1 MSAEVLW
8 VRFFKFVNIRQ
19 GIIWTNKWTPIR
31 LLLVE
36 QSDLVHTVCYRDIL
50 KWTSRRYARL
60 SLVVITIRCVGKK
73 ISVAGQMEEL
83 ANWYEKRDHL
93 YVETH
98 AFLELQSTVEDMH
111 WATVLGKP
119 GDGKT
124 FMAAHLML
132 KYRKRGFEP
141 VFCNSADDWRSL
153 VSCGS
158 TERLPSKQFVII
170 DDMFGTSC
178 VDSGKVGKWLSTID
192 NMTKILEER
201 NHTECRLLIVCT
213 SRRYIF
219 SDVESALARFKTFH
233 KFTLID
239 TTEDSYKLSQTE
251 KNSIFRK
258 YVNEHNIVE
267 YKGREIE
274 DIDPPHGFPHCVEMF
289 CTNAFYR
296 NNYGMAFF
304 ENPAENVQRELK
316 NFRDND
322 RIKYLVLVLVLFH
335 DNRLENA
342 YFQEL
347 VANLSKRDKQLFN
360 DTGVFLDTSYPDL
373 MKSLE
378 ALHNTYLKKGPS
390 DSYSFTHESIMENV
404 AFVYMSSSPVH
415 GIEALDFKYV
425 LAFINSSF
433 KNVVTVE
440 TDVLQEIVQLPV
452 GYVKPLVTRA
462 TAELTRG
469 NIVAVCSINAWCNSE
484 FVSKWI
490 DHICNTMTSHERIS
504 MFCRQEDQ
512 GWVWDYDVK
521 LMPLF
526 FHYRSARKRDMS
538 GVVPI
543 GGSVCMLSALVFLQR
558 NNAVLSILNCPF
570 LKREMNKSAICK
582 EMFKNALEL
591 SCIYSQNQDIVKQ
604 LLTYQLDGPIALWF
618 ALQHGFVEYA
628 KKIIRSSGLIP
639 KYTDCRGTLHYLVAS
654 DVEINEFK
662 DRCELLLEKG
672 EDINLPNALGEP
684 NLFALVT
691 TIATNKMDL
700 SRLHYFLHLGANINI
715 RDQCGRN
722 LVLHLIESQ
731 SSNVCL
737 HFFAQLQETGLDF
750 HACDDLKQ
758 NALHYLLTKQP
769 DIDFG
774 KLFTFLKSKVGVNIA
789 QADYRGR
796 VPLMLAL
803 QSVSGLE
810 YVQELLPGS
819 PHGHIDNQGQS
830 YVHYLCG
837 SQALY
842 EHTGDSALFQI
853 IARKSSYA
861 SISLFTIN
869 SSLSLHH
876 IQCLHQNGCDIHAKD
891 KHGRNIVQNVIMA
904 AKIKKMQSD
913 MDPLELLKY
922 FHLNAVDFH
931 SLDNQGRNA
940 MHFALSGYSD
950 VWPWHY
956 EAAWNLSWSLKKP
969 VDINLEE
976 IIAFLKDTMEVNF
989 YTQDR
994 DGVSPLMLG
1003 LRFYP
1008 EMQSLKSLFKNQVQ
1022 SQIDNKG
1029 RGYLH
1034 YLSRSDASREIFEE
1048 IFAMLLNGCID
1059 INCTDTLG
1067 RSPMF
1072 YFSDYEI
1079 ISRITFFIENGAN
1092 INLQDK
1098 EGNTILLYL
1107 MDKTSLRYSCIP
1119 SIISKINLL
1128 DQKKADPH
1136 IQNKNKVSPVMKALE
1151 RCPNLSCLKQ
1161 WVQGTLP
1168 SIEDEN
1174 GQNCFHY
1181 LARTRTAESVFID
1194 LCNAL
1199 LDNEVDIN
1207 HEDNRGGTPL
1217 LECLHAGHL
1226 ELVKLLVHFGA
1237 DIHWQDMNRRNL
1249 LMFTFTSDL
1258 WWQSRPIIEYLATS
1272 GVDCFK
1278 QDSEGVNAF
1287 MLALSLIPGFMFV
1300 NQFVK
1305 GIIPDLT
1312 DLQGRT
1318 YIHYLARSDAYH
1330 PDFLGQL
1337 SGLLKNNIDINA
1349 RDKLGRT
1356 PVFESVI
1363 KGQLV
1368 TLKVL
1373 VDNGADIYITDSHGV
1388 NLVLATFNEGFGIRC
1403 MAILRYLRKMGV
1415 RFDSLDDNG
1424 RNAMHYL
1431 FMTGANKSDYHA
1443 PGINRSFCNWINYS
1457 EVLTDIFYFLDKI
1470 DGVDIFQQ
1478 DKQGINPLMLAL
1490 QKYPYET
1497 CVKECVERKITKQE
1511 VSMGSTYFHY
1521 LVRSSCSAT
1530 TFKAIASALV
1540 ERGMDINGKDLLD
1553 RSPLFEC
1560 FALGRTEEMDILVEL
1575 GAKAEETD
1583 NWEKHPVIQKRLAH
1597 IKTTLQKAGLT
1608 LKDSDHEA
1616 GWSHNFYYLCIDR
1629 CI

>member
-1 MSAEVLW
+1 M
-8 VRFFKFVNIRQ
+8 
-19 GIIWTNKWTPIR
+19 
-31 LLLVE
+31 
-36 QSDLVHTVCYRDIL
+36 
-50 KWTSRRYARL
+50 
-60 SLVVITIRCVGKK
+60 ITIRCVGKK

-83 ANWYEKRDHL
+83 ANWYKKRDHL

-98 AFLELQSTVEDMH
+98 AFRELQSTVEDMH

-132 KYRKRGFEP
+132 KYRNRGFEP
-141 VFCNSADDWRSL
+141 VFCNSVDDWRSL
-153 VSCGS
+153 VSCGN
-158 TERLPSKQFVII
+158 TGRLPSKQFVII

-178 VDSGKVGKWLSTID
+178 VDSGKVGKWLSMID
-192 NMTKILEER
+192 MMTKILEER

-233 KFTLID
+233 KFTVID
-239 TTEDSYKLSQTE
+239 TTEDGYKLSHTE
-251 KNSIFRK
+251 KINIFRM
-258 YVNEHNIVE
+258 YVNEQNIEE

-289 CTNAFYR
+289 CTNVFYR
-296 NNYGMAFF
+296 DSYGMAFF
-304 ENPAENVQRELK
+304 ENPAEYVQRELK

-404 AFVYMSSSPVH
+404 AFVYISSSPVH

-469 NIVAVCSINAWCNSE
+469 NIIAVCSINAWCNSE

-504 MFCRQEDQ
+504 MFCRHEDQ
-512 GWVWDYDVK
+512 AWVWDNDGKV
-521 LMPLF
+521 MSLF
-526 FHYRSARKRDMS
+526 FQYRSAKKRDMS
-538 GVVPI
+538 GAVSI

-558 NNAVLSILNCPF
+558 KYAVLSILNCSY
-570 LKREMNKSAICK
+570 LRREMNKSAICK
-582 EMFKNALEL
+582 EMLENALNL
-591 SCIYSQNQDIVKQ
+591 SCEYSHNQDIVKQ
-604 LLTYQLDGPIALWF
+604 LLTYQLDGSEALFF
-618 ALQHGFVEYA
+618 ALEHGFVDYA
-628 KKIIRSSGLIP
+628 EMLIRSSDLIP
-639 KYTDCRGTLHYLVAS
+639 KYTDCGGRRFLHYLVAS
-654 DVEINEFK
+654 DVGINEFK
-662 DRCELLLEKG
+662 DLCELLLEKG
-672 EDINLPNALGEP
+672 EDINLPNASGKP

-691 TIATNKMDL
+691 TIATNKKDL
-700 SRLHYFLHLGANINI
+700 NRLHYLLHCGANINI

-722 LVLHLIESQ
+722 LVLHLIKSQ

-750 HACDDLKQ
+750 HACDDRKQ

-774 KLFTFLKSKVGVNIA
+774 KLFTFLKSKVGVNIV

-803 QSVSGLE
+803 KSGSGLE
-810 YVQELLPGS
+810 YVQELLPES
-819 PHGHIDNQGQS
+819 PHGHTDNQGRS
-830 YVHYLCG
+830 YFHYLCG
-837 SQALY
+837 SKSQY
-842 EHTGDSALFQI
+842 EQFSLCCMFLLRHGEDLNSIDNAGDSALFRL
-853 IARKSSYA
+853 IARGSNNVFRCWFA
-861 SISLFTIN
+861 IN
-869 SSLSLHH
+869 SSLSLQH
-876 IQCLHQNGCDIHAKD
+876 IQCLHQNGCDIHATD
-891 KHGRNIVQNVIMA
+891 KYGRNIVQNVIMA
-904 AKIKKMQSD
+904 AKISQMQSVC
-913 MDPLELLKY
+913 DPIELLKY
-922 FHLNAVDFH
+922 FNLNAVDFH
-931 SLDNQGRNA
+931 NLDAQERNT
-940 MHFALSGYSD
+940 MHYALGGYSD

-956 EAAWNLSWSLKKP
+956 GAAWNYSWSCKKP
-969 VDINLEE
+969 VNNASLEE
-976 IIAFLKDTMEVNF
+976 IITFLKDTMDVNF
-989 YTQDR
+989 YTQDK

-1003 LRFYP
+1003 LRYYP
-1008 EMQSLKSLFKNQVQ
+1008 ELQSLKSLLQKQIP
-1022 SQIDNKG
+1022 SQTDNKG

-1034 YLSRSDASREIFEE
+1034 YLSRSNAPKEIFEE
-1048 IFAMLLNGCID
+1048 IFAMLLDGCID
-1059 INCTDTLG
+1059 INCVDTLG

-1072 YFSDYEI
+1072 YCSDYE
-1079 ISRITFFIENGAN
+1079 RLRRMTFFIENGAN
-1092 INLQDK
+1092 INHQDK

-1107 MDKTSLRYSCIP
+1107 MDCSSMLFSDIR
-1119 SIISKINLL
+1119 SIISTINLL
-1128 DQKKADPH
+1128 NQKSADPN

-1151 RCPNLSCLKQ
+1151 NFSYLTCLEQ

-1168 SIEDEN
+1168 LIEDEK
-1174 GQNCFHY
+1174 GQNYFHY
-1181 LARTRTAESVFID
+1181 LARTHTSESVFND

-1207 HEDNRGGTPL
+1207 HEDNRGITPL
-1217 LECLHAGHL
+1217 LECFHAGNL
-1226 ELVKLLVHFGA
+1226 KMFKLLVHFGA
-1237 DIHWQDMNRRNL
+1237 DIHWQDKNRRNL
-1249 LMFTFTSDL
+1249 SMFAFTSDL
-1258 WWQSRPIIEYLATS
+1258 YWRSRPIIEYLATS

-1287 MLALSLIPGFMFV
+1287 MLALSQTCSSKFV

-1305 GIIPDLT
+1305 GTIPDLT

-1318 YIHYLARSDAYH
+1318 YIHYLSRSDAYH
-1330 PDFLGQL
+1330 SYDFLGKL

-1373 VDNGADIYITDSHGV
+1373 VDNGAAIYITDNHGV
-1388 NLVLATFNEGFGIRC
+1388 NLVLATLNEGFGLRC
-1403 MAILRYLRKMGV
+1403 MAILKYLRKMGV

-1424 RNAMHYL
+1424 RNAMHYF
-1431 FMTGANKSDYHA
+1431 FMADVNNSHYHA
-1443 PGINRSFCNWINYS
+1443 PGINMISSISLIDYS
-1457 EVLTDIFYFLDKI
+1457 ESFSVGTSGTECILRDCSEKLLNDDDITDIFSFLDKI

-1490 QKYPYET
+1490 QNYPYFT

-1511 VSMGSTYFHY
+1511 DSMGSTYFHY
-1521 LVRSSCSAT
+1521 LVRSSCSPT

-1540 ERGMDINGKDLLD
+1540 ERGIDINGKDLLD

-1616 GWSHNFYYLCIDR
+1616 GWSHNFYYLGLN
-1629 CI
+1629 